1 MGWLI
6 IILGI
11 ISIFTTGEM
20 SIIIGVLLLLIAI
33 LLFIDGREK
42 ENALFKQLERE
53 ERQEEIDW
61 SNRHH

>member
-1 MGWLI
+1 
-6 IILGI
+6 
-11 ISIFTTGEM
+11 M